1 MIWQLT
7 DDKRWSAL
15 RQRFSW
21 VEEMHHTPQ
30 DPEHHGE
37 GDVGV
42 HTEMVLNALITLP
55 EFQQLPAQQQ
65 EVLWAAALLHDVEK
79 RSTTVQENGRIQ
91 SPGHA
96 RRGELTARQILW
108 RDIPTPFVLR
118 EQIVALV
125 RLHGLPLWLLERP
138 EPERLLLTAAMR
150 IDTRLLALLARADLL
165 GRQSPDQQSML
176 ERIDLFELFCHEQ
189 QCWGKMRPFVSD
201 SARWHY
207 LTHEQSSPDFVP
219 WEAEPFEVILL
230 CGLPGMGKDRYINE
244 QCQGMDVIS
253 LDDMRRRINA
263 SPDDKTATGRIVQQA
278 KEEARVFLRQKKPFI
293 WNATNITR
301 QLSSQLIN
309 LFTAYGARVKIVYLE
324 VPWAQW
330 KQQNARREYA
340 VPEAVVMRMASR
352 LEVPQPDEAHSVE
365 YRVIEGKKTGRWCH
379 LPGFFV
385 PLTRCAVPA
394 TSLSA
399 APVLRCC

>member
-165 GRQSPDQQSML
+165 VAKA
-176 ERIDLFELFCHEQ
+176 RISN
-189 QCWGKMRPFVSD
+189 QCW
-201 SARWHY
+201 
-207 LTHEQSSPDFVP
+207 
-219 WEAEPFEVILL
+219 
-230 CGLPGMGKDRYINE
+230 
-244 QCQGMDVIS
+244 
-253 LDDMRRRINA
+253 NA
-263 SPDDKTATGRIVQQA
+263 SICSSCFAMSNNAGEKC
-278 KEEARVFLRQKKPFI
+278 ARSFLIPH
-293 WNATNITR
+293 AGIT
-301 QLSSQLIN
+301 
-309 LFTAYGARVKIVYLE
+309 
-324 VPWAQW
+324 
-330 KQQNARREYA
+330 
-340 VPEAVVMRMASR
+340 
-352 LEVPQPDEAHSVE
+352 
-365 YRVIEGKKTGRWCH
+365 
-379 LPGFFV
+379 
-385 PLTRCAVPA
+385 
-394 TSLSA
+394 
-399 APVLRCC
+399 

>member
-125 RLHGLPLWLLERP
+125 RLHGLPLWLLER
-138 EPERLLLTAAMR
+138 RN
-150 IDTRLLALLARADLL
+150 RA
-165 GRQSPDQQSML
+165 
-176 ERIDLFELFCHEQ
+176 
-189 QCWGKMRPFVSD
+189 FVAHGCNAHRHA
-201 SARWHY
+201 SARFACSCRSAW
-207 LTHEQSSPDFVP
+207 SPK
-219 WEAEPFEVILL
+219 
-230 CGLPGMGKDRYINE
+230 PG
-244 QCQGMDVIS
+244 S
-253 LDDMRRRINA
+253 AINA
-263 SPDDKTATGRIVQQA
+263 GTHRSVR
-278 KEEARVFLRQKKPFI
+278 
-293 WNATNITR
+293 
-301 QLSSQLIN
+301 
-309 LFTAYGARVKIVYLE
+309 
-324 VPWAQW
+324 
-330 KQQNARREYA
+330 A
-340 VPEAVVMRMASR
+340 V
-352 LEVPQPDEAHSVE
+352 
-365 YRVIEGKKTGRWCH
+365 
-379 LPGFFV
+379 LP
-385 PLTRCAVPA
+385 
-394 TSLSA
+394 
-399 APVLRCC
+399 

>member
-219 WEAEPFEVILL
+219 WEAEP
-230 CGLPGMGKDRYINE
+230 
-244 QCQGMDVIS
+244 
-253 LDDMRRRINA
+253 
-263 SPDDKTATGRIVQQA
+263 
-278 KEEARVFLRQKKPFI
+278 LRSFCCV
-293 WNATNITR
+293 A
-301 QLSSQLIN
+301 
-309 LFTAYGARVKIVYLE
+309 
-324 VPWAQW
+324 
-330 KQQNARREYA
+330 
-340 VPEAVVMRMASR
+340 
-352 LEVPQPDEAHSVE
+352 
-365 YRVIEGKKTGRWCH
+365 YRVWAKIAISMNSARNGRYQ
-379 LPGFFV
+379 P
-385 PLTRCAVPA
+385 
-394 TSLSA
+394 
-399 APVLRCC
+399 

>member
-138 EPERLLLTAAMR
+138 EPER
-150 IDTRLLALLARADLL
+150 
-165 GRQSPDQQSML
+165 
-176 ERIDLFELFCHEQ
+176 
-189 QCWGKMRPFVSD
+189 FVAHGCNAHRHA
-201 SARWHY
+201 SARFACSCRSAW
-207 LTHEQSSPDFVP
+207 SPK
-219 WEAEPFEVILL
+219 
-230 CGLPGMGKDRYINE
+230 PG
-244 QCQGMDVIS
+244 S
-253 LDDMRRRINA
+253 AINA
-263 SPDDKTATGRIVQQA
+263 GTHRSVR
-278 KEEARVFLRQKKPFI
+278 
-293 WNATNITR
+293 
-301 QLSSQLIN
+301 
-309 LFTAYGARVKIVYLE
+309 
-324 VPWAQW
+324 
-330 KQQNARREYA
+330 A
-340 VPEAVVMRMASR
+340 V
-352 LEVPQPDEAHSVE
+352 
-365 YRVIEGKKTGRWCH
+365 
-379 LPGFFV
+379 LP
-385 PLTRCAVPA
+385 
-394 TSLSA
+394 
-399 APVLRCC
+399 

>member
-1 MIWQLT
+1 MIWRLT
-7 DDKRWSAL
+7 DDKRWSTL

-42 HTEMVLNALITLP
+42 HTEMVLNALVTLP

-150 IDTRLLALLARADLL
+150 VDTRLLALPICLVVIALI
-165 GRQSPDQQSML
+165 SS
-176 ERIDLFELFCHEQ
+176 
-189 QCWGKMRPFVSD
+189 QCW
-201 SARWHY
+201 
-207 LTHEQSSPDFVP
+207 
-219 WEAEPFEVILL
+219 
-230 CGLPGMGKDRYINE
+230 
-244 QCQGMDVIS
+244 
-253 LDDMRRRINA
+253 NA
-263 SPDDKTATGRIVQQA
+263 SICSCCF
-278 KEEARVFLRQKKPFI
+278 ARSN
-293 WNATNITR
+293 NAGEKCAR
-301 QLSSQLIN
+301 SCLIPHAG
-309 LFTAYGARVKIVYLE
+309 T
-324 VPWAQW
+324 
-330 KQQNARREYA
+330 
-340 VPEAVVMRMASR
+340 
-352 LEVPQPDEAHSVE
+352 
-365 YRVIEGKKTGRWCH
+365 T
-379 LPGFFV
+379 
-385 PLTRCAVPA
+385 
-394 TSLSA
+394 
-399 APVLRCC
+399 

>member
-7 DDKRWSAL
+7 DDKRWSTL

-65 EVLWAAALLHDVEK
+65 EVLWAAALLHYVEK

-138 EPERLLLTAAMR
+138 EPERLLLTAAMG
-150 IDTRLLALLARADLL
+150 IDTRLLA
-165 GRQSPDQQSML
+165 
-176 ERIDLFELFCHEQ
+176 FH
-189 QCWGKMRPFVSD
+189 
-201 SARWHY
+201 
-207 LTHEQSSPDFVP
+207 
-219 WEAEPFEVILL
+219 
-230 CGLPGMGKDRYINE
+230 
-244 QCQGMDVIS
+244 
-253 LDDMRRRINA
+253 
-263 SPDDKTATGRIVQQA
+263 
-278 KEEARVFLRQKKPFI
+278 
-293 WNATNITR
+293 
-301 QLSSQLIN
+301 
-309 LFTAYGARVKIVYLE
+309 
-324 VPWAQW
+324 
-330 KQQNARREYA
+330 
-340 VPEAVVMRMASR
+340 
-352 LEVPQPDEAHSVE
+352 
-365 YRVIEGKKTGRWCH
+365 
-379 LPGFFV
+379 
-385 PLTRCAVPA
+385 
-394 TSLSA
+394 
-399 APVLRCC
+399 

>member
-7 DDKRWSAL
+7 DDKRWSTL

-65 EVLWAAALLHDVEK
+65 EVLWAAALLHYVEK

-125 RLHGLPLWLLERP
+125 RLHGLPLWLLERRNRSVCCS
-138 EPERLLLTAAMR
+138 RLQCASTRVCSLCLLVPICLVAKAR
-150 IDTRLLALLARADLL
+150 I
-165 GRQSPDQQSML
+165 SN
-176 ERIDLFELFCHEQ
+176 
-189 QCWGKMRPFVSD
+189 QCW
-201 SARWHY
+201 
-207 LTHEQSSPDFVP
+207 
-219 WEAEPFEVILL
+219 
-230 CGLPGMGKDRYINE
+230 
-244 QCQGMDVIS
+244 
-253 LDDMRRRINA
+253 NA
-263 SPDDKTATGRIVQQA
+263 SICSSCFAMSNNAGEKC
-278 KEEARVFLRQKKPFI
+278 ARSFLIPH
-293 WNATNITR
+293 AGIT
-301 QLSSQLIN
+301 
-309 LFTAYGARVKIVYLE
+309 
-324 VPWAQW
+324 
-330 KQQNARREYA
+330 
-340 VPEAVVMRMASR
+340 
-352 LEVPQPDEAHSVE
+352 
-365 YRVIEGKKTGRWCH
+365 
-379 LPGFFV
+379 
-385 PLTRCAVPA
+385 
-394 TSLSA
+394 
-399 APVLRCC
+399 

>member
-125 RLHGLPLWLLERP
+125 RLHGLSLWLLERP
-138 EPERLLLTAAMR
+138 EPERLLLVPICLVAKAR
-150 IDTRLLALLARADLL
+150 I
-165 GRQSPDQQSML
+165 SN
-176 ERIDLFELFCHEQ
+176 
-189 QCWGKMRPFVSD
+189 QCW
-201 SARWHY
+201 
-207 LTHEQSSPDFVP
+207 
-219 WEAEPFEVILL
+219 
-230 CGLPGMGKDRYINE
+230 
-244 QCQGMDVIS
+244 
-253 LDDMRRRINA
+253 NA
-263 SPDDKTATGRIVQQA
+263 SICSSCFAMSNNAGEKC
-278 KEEARVFLRQKKPFI
+278 ARSFLIPH
-293 WNATNITR
+293 AGIT
-301 QLSSQLIN
+301 
-309 LFTAYGARVKIVYLE
+309 
-324 VPWAQW
+324 
-330 KQQNARREYA
+330 
-340 VPEAVVMRMASR
+340 
-352 LEVPQPDEAHSVE
+352 
-365 YRVIEGKKTGRWCH
+365 
-379 LPGFFV
+379 
-385 PLTRCAVPA
+385 
-394 TSLSA
+394 
-399 APVLRCC
+399 

>member
-42 HTEMVLNALITLP
+42 HTEMVLNASLLCQNSSNSP
-55 EFQQLPAQQQ
+55 LNSRKF
-65 EVLWAAALLHDVEK
+65 LWAAALLHDVEK

-138 EPERLLLTAAMR
+138 EPERLLLTLQCASTRVCSLCLLVPICLVAKAR
-150 IDTRLLALLARADLL
+150 I
-165 GRQSPDQQSML
+165 SN
-176 ERIDLFELFCHEQ
+176 
-189 QCWGKMRPFVSD
+189 QCW
-201 SARWHY
+201 
-207 LTHEQSSPDFVP
+207 
-219 WEAEPFEVILL
+219 
-230 CGLPGMGKDRYINE
+230 
-244 QCQGMDVIS
+244 
-253 LDDMRRRINA
+253 NA
-263 SPDDKTATGRIVQQA
+263 SICSSCFAMSNNAGEKC
-278 KEEARVFLRQKKPFI
+278 ARSFLIPH
-293 WNATNITR
+293 AGTT
-301 QLSSQLIN
+301 
-309 LFTAYGARVKIVYLE
+309 
-324 VPWAQW
+324 
-330 KQQNARREYA
+330 
-340 VPEAVVMRMASR
+340 
-352 LEVPQPDEAHSVE
+352 
-365 YRVIEGKKTGRWCH
+365 
-379 LPGFFV
+379 
-385 PLTRCAVPA
+385 
-394 TSLSA
+394 
-399 APVLRCC
+399 

>member
-7 DDKRWSAL
+7 DDKRWSTL

-65 EVLWAAALLHDVEK
+65 EVLWAAALLHYVEK

-125 RLHGLPLWLLERP
+125 RLQCASTRVCSLCLLVP
-138 EPERLLLTAAMR
+138 ICLVAKAR
-150 IDTRLLALLARADLL
+150 I
-165 GRQSPDQQSML
+165 SN
-176 ERIDLFELFCHEQ
+176 
-189 QCWGKMRPFVSD
+189 QCW
-201 SARWHY
+201 
-207 LTHEQSSPDFVP
+207 
-219 WEAEPFEVILL
+219 
-230 CGLPGMGKDRYINE
+230 
-244 QCQGMDVIS
+244 
-253 LDDMRRRINA
+253 NA
-263 SPDDKTATGRIVQQA
+263 SICSSCFAMSNNAGEKC
-278 KEEARVFLRQKKPFI
+278 ARSFLIPH
-293 WNATNITR
+293 AGIT
-301 QLSSQLIN
+301 
-309 LFTAYGARVKIVYLE
+309 
-324 VPWAQW
+324 
-330 KQQNARREYA
+330 
-340 VPEAVVMRMASR
+340 
-352 LEVPQPDEAHSVE
+352 
-365 YRVIEGKKTGRWCH
+365 
-379 LPGFFV
+379 
-385 PLTRCAVPA
+385 
-394 TSLSA
+394 
-399 APVLRCC
+399 

>member
-91 SPGHA
+91 SHGHA

-125 RLHGLPLWLLERP
+125 RLHGLPLWLLER
-138 EPERLLLTAAMR
+138 RNRAFAAHSCN
-150 IDTRLLALLARADLL
+150 AHQHAVARFACSC
-165 GRQSPDQQSML
+165 RSAWSPKP
-176 ERIDLFELFCHEQ
+176 
-189 QCWGKMRPFVSD
+189 G
-201 SARWHY
+201 SA
-207 LTHEQSSPDFVP
+207 
-219 WEAEPFEVILL
+219 
-230 CGLPGMGKDRYINE
+230 
-244 QCQGMDVIS
+244 
-253 LDDMRRRINA
+253 INA
-263 SPDDKTATGRIVQQA
+263 GTHRSVR
-278 KEEARVFLRQKKPFI
+278 
-293 WNATNITR
+293 
-301 QLSSQLIN
+301 
-309 LFTAYGARVKIVYLE
+309 
-324 VPWAQW
+324 
-330 KQQNARREYA
+330 A
-340 VPEAVVMRMASR
+340 V
-352 LEVPQPDEAHSVE
+352 
-365 YRVIEGKKTGRWCH
+365 
-379 LPGFFV
+379 LP
-385 PLTRCAVPA
+385 
-394 TSLSA
+394 
-399 APVLRCC
+399 

>member
-108 RDIPTPFVLR
+108 RDIPTPFVPICL
-118 EQIVALV
+118 VAK
-125 RLHGLPLWLLERP
+125 
-138 EPERLLLTAAMR
+138 AR
-150 IDTRLLALLARADLL
+150 I
-165 GRQSPDQQSML
+165 SN
-176 ERIDLFELFCHEQ
+176 
-189 QCWGKMRPFVSD
+189 QCW
-201 SARWHY
+201 
-207 LTHEQSSPDFVP
+207 
-219 WEAEPFEVILL
+219 
-230 CGLPGMGKDRYINE
+230 
-244 QCQGMDVIS
+244 
-253 LDDMRRRINA
+253 NA
-263 SPDDKTATGRIVQQA
+263 SICSSCFAMSNNAGEKC
-278 KEEARVFLRQKKPFI
+278 ARSFLIPH
-293 WNATNITR
+293 AGTT
-301 QLSSQLIN
+301 
-309 LFTAYGARVKIVYLE
+309 
-324 VPWAQW
+324 
-330 KQQNARREYA
+330 
-340 VPEAVVMRMASR
+340 
-352 LEVPQPDEAHSVE
+352 
-365 YRVIEGKKTGRWCH
+365 
-379 LPGFFV
+379 
-385 PLTRCAVPA
+385 
-394 TSLSA
+394 
-399 APVLRCC
+399 

>member
-42 HTEMVLNALITLP
+42 HTEMVLNALVTQP

-79 RSTTVQENGRIQ
+79 RSTTVKENGRIQ

-165 GRQSPDQQSML
+165 VAKA
-176 ERIDLFELFCHEQ
+176 RIGN
-189 QCWGKMRPFVSD
+189 QCW
-201 SARWHY
+201 
-207 LTHEQSSPDFVP
+207 
-219 WEAEPFEVILL
+219 
-230 CGLPGMGKDRYINE
+230 
-244 QCQGMDVIS
+244 
-253 LDDMRRRINA
+253 NA
-263 SPDDKTATGRIVQQA
+263 SICSSCF
-278 KEEARVFLRQKKPFI
+278 ARSNSVGEKCARSCLIPH
-293 WNATNITR
+293 AGIT
-301 QLSSQLIN
+301 
-309 LFTAYGARVKIVYLE
+309 
-324 VPWAQW
+324 
-330 KQQNARREYA
+330 
-340 VPEAVVMRMASR
+340 
-352 LEVPQPDEAHSVE
+352 
-365 YRVIEGKKTGRWCH
+365 
-379 LPGFFV
+379 
-385 PLTRCAVPA
+385 
-394 TSLSA
+394 
-399 APVLRCC
+399 

>member
-7 DDKRWSAL
+7 DDKRWSTL

-42 HTEMVLNALITLP
+42 HTEMVLNALVTQP

-96 RRGELTARQILW
+96 RRGELTARLILW

-150 IDTRLLALLARADLL
+150 IDTRLLTLLARADLL

-176 ERIDLFELFCHEQ
+176 ERIDLFELFCQEQ
-189 QCWGKMRPFVSD
+189 QCWGKVRSFVSD

-230 CGLPGMGKDRYINE
+230 CGLPAMGKDRYINA
-244 QCQGMDVIS
+244 
-253 LDDMRRRINA
+253 N
-263 SPDDKTATGRIVQQA
+263 PDDKTATGRIVQQA
-278 KEEARVFLRQKKPFI
+278 TDEARVFLRQKKPFI

-301 QLSSQLIN
+301 QLRSQLIS

-365 YRVIEGKKTGRWCH
+365 YRVIER
-379 LPGFFV
+379 
-385 PLTRCAVPA
+385 
-394 TSLSA
+394 
-399 APVLRCC
+399 